1 MLVGKE
7 KIWSPKEIR
16 AIHTNCTPM
25 IIVNDFRQIAA
36 LVTCSKFGKTT
47 IQSFV

>member
-1 MLVGKE
+1 MLVGKQ

-25 IIVNDFRQIAA
+25 IIVDDFRQIAD
-36 LVTCSKFGKTT
+36 KFGKTM